1 MGLDMYL
8 YKKTYVKRWEHI
20 GEENYQIQITK
31 NGKEVDEIKPERISY
46 IQEEVGYWRKA
57 NHIHKW
63 FVENVQ
69 NGEDDCGDY
78 YVEISDLTNLLNICK
93 EIKENPSKA
102 EVLLPTQS
110 GFFFGDTQYDE
121 YYFQDLDK
129 TIEIIEGLLKEQS
142 FDKNGRAYFLGD
154 FYYHSS
160 W

>member
-8 YKKTYVKRWEHI
+8 YKKTYVKSWEHM
-20 GEENYQIQITK
+20 GEENYQIKITK

-63 FVENVQ
+63 FVDNVQ
-69 NGEDDCGDY
+69 DGEDNCGDY
-78 YVEISDLTNLLNICK
+78 YVEISDLMNLLNICK
-93 EIKENPSKA
+93 EVKENPEKA
-102 EVLLPTQS
+102 ESLLPTQS